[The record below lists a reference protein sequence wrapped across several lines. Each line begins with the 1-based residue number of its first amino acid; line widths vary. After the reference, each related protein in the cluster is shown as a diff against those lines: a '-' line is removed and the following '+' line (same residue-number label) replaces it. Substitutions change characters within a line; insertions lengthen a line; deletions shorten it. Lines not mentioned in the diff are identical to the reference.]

1 MNAFKTL
8 TLGLAF
14 AFTAACS
21 QPASATL
28 QPGDAAPDFTA
39 PGWLAG
45 EAFEFDLSQALR
57 EGPVVVYFFPAANTP
72 GCNLEASLFSQ
83 NIDAFQ
89 EKGATVI
96 GVTAGNID
104 ELREFSSDTA
114 TCAGKFPVAADEGAR
129 IAADYDAVMDGREM
143 SSRTS
148 YVIDQDGRIAAVHS
162 AMNPAGHVKAMLEG
176 LDGRSAP

>member
-1 MNAFKTL
+1 MKAL
-8 TLGLAF
+8 RSAVLGLAF
-14 AFTAACS
+14 LLAAACS

-45 EAFEFDLSQALR
+45 EAFEFTLSQALR
-57 EGPVVVYFFPAANTP
+57 DGPVVLYFFPAANTP

-83 NIDAFQ
+83 AIDRFK
-89 EKGATVI
+89 ERGATVI
-96 GVTAGNID
+96 GVTAGNTD
-104 ELREFSSDTA
+104 QLREFSSDTA

-129 IAADYDAVMDGREM
+129 IAAGYDAVMEGREM

-148 YVIDQDGRIAAVHS
+148 YVIGQDGRIRAVHS
-162 AMNPAGHVKAMLEG
+162 DRNPSRHVEAMLAG
-176 LDGRSAP
+176 LEEAGD

>member
-1 MNAFKTL
+1 MKTL
-8 TLGLAF
+8 KSAVLGLAF
-14 AFTAACS
+14 VLAAACS

-45 EAFEFDLSQALR
+45 EPFDFHLARALKD
-57 EGPVVVYFFPAANTP
+57 GPVVLYFFPAANTP

-83 NIDAFQ
+83 AIDRFK
-89 EKGATVI
+89 ERGATVI
-96 GVTAGNID
+96 GVTAGNT
-104 ELREFSSDTA
+104 EQLREFSNDTA

-129 IAADYDAVMDGREM
+129 IAAQYDAVMEGRET

-148 YVIDQDGRIAAVHS
+148 YVIDQDGRIRAVHS
-162 AMNPAGHVKAMLEG
+162 DLNPSRHVEAMLAG
-176 LDGRSAP
+176 LGDAD